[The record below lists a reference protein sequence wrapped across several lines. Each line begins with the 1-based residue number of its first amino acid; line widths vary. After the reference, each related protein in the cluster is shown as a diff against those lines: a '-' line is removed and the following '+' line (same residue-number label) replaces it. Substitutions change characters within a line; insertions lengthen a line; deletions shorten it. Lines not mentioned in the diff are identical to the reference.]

1 MWLRAERA
9 QRVRIAALD
18 LTVEFAAG
26 EEILTEVSCKFR
38 AGRGG
43 RRTGPGGAAAH
54 PVVDRRR
61 RRLRVVAGGQVSEG
75 LAEAWRAARPP
86 VAGLH
91 LDSAA
96 CSRQSFAVLDA
107 AARHARHEAEVGGYV
122 AAEAAKPVLD
132 AGRAAVAALAGM
144 PDAEVVFT
152 TGSLHALDLL
162 LASWPPGGRDA
173 GVPSRRIRTQP
184 GRHGRARLRP
194 PPAADRRRG
203 PGRGRRSSRRPG
215 RRPARPG
222 PPDRGGQPPRS
233 WCNRCTQMAQLCAEL
248 GLPLV
253 VDAAQALGQVDCAAG
268 ADVTYASSRKWI
280 AGPRGV
286 GVLAVRPT
294 LMQRLRPR
302 LPPPE
307 WVSSLSVAQRLELGE
322 ANVAARV
329 GFSVA
334 LGEHVAFGPAA
345 VRARLAEV
353 GRHQPDRTRRRARV
367 AGGRIRRRAQRHH
380 HTGPRRRCRPGRKS
394 ARG

>member
-1 MWLRAERA
+1 M
-9 QRVRIAALD
+9 
-18 LTVEFAAG
+18 
-26 EEILTEVSCKFR
+26 
-38 AGRGG
+38 
-43 RRTGPGGAAAH
+43 
-54 PVVDRRR
+54 
-61 RRLRVVAGGQVSEG
+61 SEG
-75 LAEAWRAARPP
+75 LAETWRAARPP

-122 AAEAAKPVLD
+122 AADAAKPVLD

-144 PDAEVVFT
+144 PDAAVVFT

-162 LASWPPGGRDA
+162 LSSWPPGSRELACLPGEYGPNLAVMAAHGFARRPLPTDGEGRVVVEEAAA
-173 GVPSRRIRTQP
+173 G
-184 GRHGRARLRP
+184 L
-194 PPAADRRRG
+194 AAD
-203 PGRGRRSSRRPG
+203 
-215 RRPARPG
+215 
-222 PPDRGGQPPRS
+222 PPDLVHLTAVASHRGVVQPLR
-233 WCNRCTQMAQLCAEL
+233 QMSQLCAEL
-248 GLPLV
+248 GLPLI
-253 VDAAQALGQVDCAAG
+253 VDAAQALGQIDCAAG

-294 LMQRLRPR
+294 LIQRLRPR

-353 GRHQPDRTRRRARV
+353 GRLSRTVLADVRRWRVVESADEHSAITTLAPVDGADPAKGRAWLIAERRILTTA
-367 AGGRIRRRAQRHH
+367 AGVERAPLEL
-380 HTGPRRRCRPGRKS
+380 TGPVLRISPHVDTTLDDLTTF
-394 ARG
+394 AEALTDATAAA

>member
-1 MWLRAERA
+1 
-9 QRVRIAALD
+9 
-18 LTVEFAAG
+18 
-26 EEILTEVSCKFR
+26 
-38 AGRGG
+38 
-43 RRTGPGGAAAH
+43 
-54 PVVDRRR
+54 
-61 RRLRVVAGGQVSEG
+61 VSEG
-75 LAEAWRAARPP
+75 LAETWRAARPP
-86 VAGLH
+86 AAGLH

-162 LASWPPGGRDA
+162 LSSWPSDSRELACLPGEYGPNLA
-173 GVPSRRIRTQP
+173 VMAA
-184 GRHGRARLRP
+184 HGFA
-194 PPAADRRRG
+194 
-203 PGRGRRSSRRPG
+203 RRPLPTDGEG
-215 RRPARPG
+215 RVAVEQAAAG
-222 PPDRGGQPPRS
+222 LATDPPDLVHLTALASHRGVVQPLR
-233 WCNRCTQMAQLCAEL
+233 QMSQLCAEL
-248 GLPLV
+248 GLPLI
-253 VDAAQALGQVDCAAG
+253 VDAAQALGQIDCAAG
-268 ADVTYASSRKWI
+268 ADLIYASSRKWI

-294 LMQRLRPR
+294 LIQRLRPR

-322 ANVAARV
+322 ANIAARV

-334 LGEHVAFGPAA
+334 LGEHVALGPAA

-353 GRHQPDRTRRRARV
+353 GHLSRTVLADVRGWRVVESVDEHSAITTLAPTDGANPAKVRGWLIAERRILTTAAGVERAPLEM
-367 AGGRIRRRAQRHH
+367 
-380 HTGPRRRCRPGRKS
+380 TGPVLRISPHVDTTLDDLTTF
-394 ARG
+394 AEALADATAAT